1 MKVAPTGPR
10 HILALSFVAAAA
22 LALAVPSAA
31 SAQDSSQ
38 TQDTPQ
44 TQTPA
49 QTAPVFAQH
58 LNEFGVWGSVAVN
71 SPDVYGSR
79 AHGDFGALG
88 FRYARVLSAS
98 RHRVLEYTF
107 DVLPAEVIHE
117 YTYAPCTFQSGSQ
130 TIATHCITGYQTVYA
145 GGIAPFGWKFNFLP
159 QHRLQPFAGLVGG
172 MIGSVARIPTDVPGG
187 ALFNFTAEWQLGF
200 ERFNA
205 SRDRAWIV
213 GYKLEHISDAFRTS
227 VNPGIDL
234 NVVFVGY
241 SFFK

>member
-1 MKVAPTGPR
+1 MTFARAGVR
-10 HILALSFVAAAA
+10 HFLIISVIAAIGAVVPPAA
-22 LALAVPSAA
+22 L
-31 SAQDSSQ
+31 AQDSSQ
-38 TQDTPQ
+38 TSAQSTP
-44 TQTPA
+44 PPP
-49 QTAPVFAQH
+49 PVFARH
-58 LNEFGVWGSVAVN
+58 MSEFGAWGSYAVN
-71 SPDVYGSR
+71 SPDLYGSR

-88 FRYARVLSAS
+88 FRYGRVLSAS
-98 RHRVLEYTF
+98 RHRVIEYTF

-117 YTYAPCTFQSGSQ
+117 YTYAPCTFQSGGQ
-130 TIATHCITGYQTVYA
+130 TISTHCITGYQTVYA

-159 QHRLQPFAGLVGG
+159 EHRIQPFAALVGG

-234 NVVFVGY
+234 NVIFVGY
-241 SFFK
+241 SFFR

>member
-1 MKVAPTGPR
+1 M
-10 HILALSFVAAAA
+10 
-22 LALAVPSAA
+22 
-31 SAQDSSQ
+31 
-38 TQDTPQ
+38 
-44 TQTPA
+44 
-49 QTAPVFAQH
+49 
-58 LNEFGVWGSVAVN
+58 NEFGVWGSYAVN

-79 AHGDFGALG
+79 AHGGFGALG
-88 FRYARVLSAS
+88 FRYGRVLSAS
-98 RHRVLEYTF
+98 KHRVIEYTF

-117 YTYAPCTFQSGSQ
+117 YSYAPCTIQSGGQSF
-130 TIATHCITGYQTVYA
+130 ATHCVTGYQTVYA
-145 GGIAPFGWKFNFLP
+145 GGIAPFGWKFDFRP
-159 QHRLQPFAGLVGG
+159 QSRLEPFAGLVGG

-205 SRDRAWIV
+205 SRNRAWIV

-241 SFFK
+241 SFFR